1 METINTVNFEDLF
14 DFSPEPV
21 DQVAASGGGAG
32 ERGTASKPTDI
43 ISRARAGSAG
53 AAAAAS
59 TSSGGRYNEQLD
71 AFAEF
76 DRAVLAG
83 GAYLTNRSNNFE
95 ASTGS
100 KLSASVPASWNSG
113 GGGGISTTAT
123 TTASSSADT
132 KAGGSSSFVA
142 AQSVGQLLNQLP
154 AAATAAP
161 GEEEQTA
168 AAVASSLPSGVP
180 AAPVVV
186 KSKRGRKPGQK
197 SLRTDMKTKLERSRQ
212 SARECRARKKLRYQ
226 YLDDLILEREKANA
240 LLREELVKYQ
250 KWCHELDKGR
260 IPDGLENLL
269 KEFKAEQQQQQQ
281 QQLLQQ
287 QT

>member
-21 DQVAASGGGAG
+21 DQVASGGSG
-32 ERGTASKPTDI
+32 ERGSSKPTDI
-43 ISRARAGSAG
+43 RARAATIS
-53 AAAAAS
+53 
-59 TSSGGRYNEQLD
+59 SSGGRYEQHQQQHLD
-71 AFAEF
+71 AFADF

-83 GAYLTNRSNNFE
+83 GSAYLTNRSNNLE
-95 ASTGS
+95 VATDSV
-100 KLSASVPASWNSG
+100 KLSASVPANWNSS
-113 GGGGISTTAT
+113 GGGISSAATT

-132 KAGGSSSFVA
+132 KAGNGSSFIA
-142 AQSVGQLLNQLP
+142 AQSVGQLLSELP
-154 AAATAAP
+154 RVA
-161 GEEEQTA
+161 GEEDQT
-168 AAVASSLPSGVP
+168 AAVASSLPSAAAASVP
-180 AAPVVV
+180 APVVV

-226 YLDDLILEREKANA
+226 YLDDIILEREKANE
-240 LLREELVKYQ
+240 LIRQELVKYQ

-260 IPDGLENLL
+260 IPDGLENML

-281 QQLLQQ
+281 QQQQLLQQ
-287 QT
+287 TS